1 MKQNNA
7 YKKSLLVL
15 AFSFFAVTGAFAQFS
30 IGLDLGL
37 PMGTFGDFHGI
48 GFGASGRYDGAIND
62 NLSWSAGVGYI
73 SFSGKDYT
81 FSGVTI
87 PGTSFAMIPIQGG
100 VKYYFTES
108 NAGFYGAADIGIWLA
123 ASSGSSGSE
132 FGFSP
137 GVGYRTGNFD
147 IAAKYNAVGDV
158 SSLGFRIGYFLGA
171 SN

>member
-1 MKQNNA
+1 MKQNNT

-30 IGLDLGL
+30 IGVDLAL
-37 PMGTFGDFHGI
+37 PMGTMADFQGF

-62 NLSWSAGVGYI
+62 NLSWTAGVGYI
-73 SFSGKDYT
+73 SFSGKDVSVPG
-81 FSGVTI
+81 FGTI
-87 PGTSFAMIPIQGG
+87 SGTSFAMIPIQGG

-137 GVGYRTGNFD
+137 GVGYRLEKFD
-147 IAAKYNAVGDV
+147 IAAKYNAVGNV
-158 SSLGFRIGYFLGA
+158 SSLGFRIAYVLGG
-171 SN
+171 N

>member
-1 MKQNNA
+1 MKNNT

-15 AFSFFAVTGAFAQFS
+15 VFSFFAVTGAFAQFS
-30 IGLDLGL
+30 IGVDLAL
-37 PMGTFGDFHGI
+37 PMGTMADFQGM

-73 SFSGKDYT
+73 SFSGKDYDYGFGT
-81 FSGVTI
+81 VSGS
-87 PGTSFAMIPIQGG
+87 SFAMIPIQGG

-137 GVGYRTGNFD
+137 GVGYRVSSFD
-147 IAAKYNAVGDV
+147 IAMKYNAVGNV
-158 SSLGFRIGYFLGA
+158 SSLGFRVGYVLGGD
-171 SN
+171 

>member
-1 MKQNNA
+1 MKQNNT

-37 PMGTFGDFHGI
+37 PMGTFGDAHGI
-48 GFGASGRYDGAIND
+48 GFGGMVRYDGAIND
-62 NLSWSAGVGYI
+62 NLSWSAGAGYVT
-73 SFSGKDYT
+73 FSGKDYDYG
-81 FSGVTI
+81 F
-87 PGTSFAMIPIQGG
+87 GTVSTPSFGMVPITGG

-108 NAGFYGAADIGIWLA
+108 NAGFYGAADIGIWFA

-137 GVGYRTGNFD
+137 GVGYRLEKFD
-147 IAAKYNAVGDV
+147 IAMKYNAVGNV
-158 SSLGFRIGYFLGA
+158 SNLGFRFAYVL

>member
-1 MKQNNA
+1 MKQNNT

-37 PMGTFGDFHGI
+37 PMGTFGDSHGI
-48 GFGASGRYDGAIND
+48 GFGGTVRYDGAIND
-62 NLSWSAGVGYI
+62 NLSWSAGAGYV
-73 SFSGKDYT
+73 SFSGKDI
-81 FSGVTI
+81 SGFTV
-87 PGTSFAMIPIQGG
+87 PSFAMIPITGG

-108 NAGFYGAADIGIWLA
+108 NAGFYGAADLGIWFA

-137 GVGYRTGNFD
+137 GVGYRLEKFD
-147 IAAKYNAVGDV
+147 IAARYNAVGNV
-158 SSLGFRIGYFLGA
+158 SNLGFRFAYVLGGD
-171 SN
+171 